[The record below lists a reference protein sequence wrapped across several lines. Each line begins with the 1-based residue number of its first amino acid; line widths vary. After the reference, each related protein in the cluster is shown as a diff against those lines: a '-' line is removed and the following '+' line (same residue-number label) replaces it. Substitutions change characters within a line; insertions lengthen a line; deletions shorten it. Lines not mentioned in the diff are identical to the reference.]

1 MSDRKEFN
9 DFCAKNGISNL
20 LAGQQ
25 LFEECNK
32 VLRRDW
38 EMINLNRHVTE
49 ILEENPSATSED
61 IIKELNKKRR
71 LSNV

>member
-25 LFEECNK
+25 LFEECDK

-38 EMINLNRHVTE
+38 EMRNLNRHVTE

-61 IIKELNKKRR
+61 IIKELNKKKETK
-71 LSNV
+71 